1 MSNIT
6 RIRLRRDIAANW
18 AGANPV
24 LANGE
29 VGLETD
35 TRNVK
40 VGDGSTAYV
49 ALPYWLNGQNAI
61 HQDVRGQASYLG
73 PTALITFTEVDA
85 YVSTGLTATFDAAT
99 AFGMTLGTVDAF
111 GLKNTSGSTKLLR
124 FFANVDISGANFK
137 QFSIRLALNG
147 VSIAE
152 TECRGFSTGNEF
164 LNLATSWMIELNDG
178 DEVSLLIANNSS
190 TDLID
195 LQRGRIVASEVR

>member
-24 LANGE
+24 LATGE

-49 ALPYWLNGQNAI
+49 ALPYWLNGK
-61 HQDVRGQASYLG
+61 DVRGQASKMDAG
-73 PTALITFTEVDA
+73 TITIAEAGV
-85 YVSTGLTATFDAAT
+85 YVTTGLTATFDAAT

-111 GLKNTSGSTKLLR
+111 GLKNTSGGTKLLR
-124 FFANVDISGANFK
+124 FFG
-137 QFSIRLALNG
+137 SIDAAPGNNETVGIKLALNG
-147 VSIAE
+147 VAIPE
-152 TECRGFSTGNEF
+152 TECRAFKAAGASVAK
-164 LNLATSWMIELNDG
+164 LLSSWMIELDNG
-178 DEVSLLIANNSS
+178 DEVSLLIANHTS
-190 TDLID
+190 TTTINF
-195 LQRGRIVASEVR
+195 QRGRIVASEVR

>member
-1 MSNIT
+1 MSEASVETMFGNVQVIVT
-6 RIRLRRDIAANW
+6 APGP
-18 AGANPV
+18 AGPA
-24 LANGE
+24 GE
-29 VGLETD
+29 TGAPGTPA
-35 TRNVK
+35 TM
-40 VGDGSTAYV
+40 A
-49 ALPYWLNGQNAI
+49 
-61 HQDVRGQASYLG
+61 RGQASYLG
-73 PTALITFTEVDA
+73 PTAQITFTEVDA

-124 FFANVDISGANFK
+124 FFANVDIAGANFK

-152 TECRGFSTGNEF
+152 TECRGFSTGNEY

-178 DEVSLLIANNSS
+178 DEVSLIIANNSS

-195 LQRGRIVASEVR
+195 LQRGRIVASEVFA

>member
-49 ALPYWLNGQNAI
+49 ALPYWLNGK
-61 HQDVRGQASYLG
+61 DVRGQASKMDAG
-73 PTALITFTEVDA
+73 TITIAEAGA

-111 GLKNTSGSTKLLR
+111 GLKNTSGGTKLLR
-124 FFANVDISGANFK
+124 FFG
-137 QFSIRLALNG
+137 SIDAAPGNNETVGIKLALNG
-147 VSIAE
+147 VAIPE
-152 TECRGFSTGNEF
+152 TECRAFKAAGASVAK
-164 LNLATSWMIELNDG
+164 LLSSWMIELDNG
-178 DEVSLLIANNSS
+178 DEVSLLIANHTS
-190 TDLID
+190 TSNID
-195 LQRGRIVASEVR
+195 FQRGRIVASEVR